1 MSAAR
6 QPGKRGGVQAG
17 QRRFRRTSLTVSHD
31 DELLLDALRES
42 LGPDA
47 GVGEILRL
55 GLRQLAAEKGIDL
68 EDLRQ
73 GATAAA

>member
-1 MSAAR
+1 MR
-6 QPGKRGGVQAG
+6 QAGTRGGVRAG
-17 QRRFRRTSLTVSHD
+17 QRRYRRTSLVVNHD

-42 LGPDA
+42 IGPDA

-68 EDLRQ
+68 EDLRE
-73 GATAAA
+73 GAAAAA